1 MKNYAICSLLI
12 LSILSIGCER
22 RLKDVDDYFPEV
34 KVTSYERQPDKGF
47 LVKGVVISEGA
58 SPVEYVGFFLSN
70 RLETEQTLN
79 EWYKETSNWKFQTE
93 YTYVDYWHGS
103 EVRSSRPHSD
113 STYYLHAYAGNE
125 YGHSFSEVMIIPPVS
140 PAVSLCNPTAGT
152 INYGN
157 GDIPVVVTGPTL
169 DGNYNR
175 VYTITPTDL
184 SSVITMRLD
193 ENIQT
198 GVYITDY
205 PNNVQLGKILVKVGN
220 SSLIRDQ
227 PVYINRIG
235 PGVYEVTIC
244 QADIANSK
252 NTLTARF
259 IAYS

>member
-1 MKNYAICSLLI
+1 MKNYAICCLLI

-47 LVKGVVISEGA
+47 LVKGAVISGGA

-70 RLETEQTLN
+70 RLETAITLN

-93 YTYVDYWHGS
+93 YNWVEYWHGS
-103 EVRSSRPHSD
+103 EVRTGRPHSD
-113 STYYLHAYAGNE
+113 STYYLYAYAGNE
-125 YGHSFSEVMIIPPVS
+125 YGHSFSDVMIIPPVS
-140 PAVSLCNPTAGT
+140 PAVSWCNPTTGT

-169 DGNYNR
+169 DGNYDR
-175 VYTITPTDL
+175 VYMITPTDL
-184 SSVITMRLD
+184 SSTITMKVEGD
-193 ENIQT
+193 IQT
-198 GVYITDY
+198 GLYITDY
-205 PNNVQLGKILVKVGN
+205 PYNVEIGKILVKVGN
-220 SSLIRDQ
+220 YSLNRDQ

-244 QADIANSK
+244 QADILNSK